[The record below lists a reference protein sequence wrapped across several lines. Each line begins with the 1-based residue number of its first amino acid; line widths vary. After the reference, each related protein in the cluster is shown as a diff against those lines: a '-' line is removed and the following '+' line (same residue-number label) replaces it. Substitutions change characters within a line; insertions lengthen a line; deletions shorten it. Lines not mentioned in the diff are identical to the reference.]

1 MSLAPRSRKRSSEPA
16 QPKTWG
22 TKKCKNCD
30 RKFIK
35 SRKNQEFCKTAPDGT
50 ASQCKA
56 EFYRNRS
63 AFGPLKGRIEGMIRE
78 HTKHANGAMRA
89 LSIAVAKL
97 SERLD
102 AVEATVQKLEK
113 VGTESP
119 ASPQQV

>member
-1 MSLAPRSRKRSSEPA
+1 MSLAPQSRKRSSEPA

-63 AFGPLKGRIEGMIRE
+63 AFGPLKGRIEGFIRE
-78 HTKHANGAMRA
+78 QTAPLRKR
-89 LSIAVAKL
+89 IAELEAAVT
-97 SERLD
+97 RLQQD
-102 AVEATVQKLEK
+102 R
-113 VGTESP
+113 TEPSHREQ
-119 ASPQQV
+119 S